1 MPTTKELSELRE
13 AYLLRREQ
21 ALINKVSRLSIKL
34 YDKIFE
40 QYLIALEQT
49 PAGTLVYS
57 QTNLNLIQGLDRVY
71 SLFNQVDNI
80 PIIQGF
86 IGDLNGINPLNEKYF
101 KAVVKAPVRSEA
113 TTVNAVVQKRLG
125 IAGGEPVKGGFA
137 DKFINDKT
145 LLKKI
150 KKQTTQAVTKGQSF
164 QEFRQQLKT
173 TIQGFGAKESGGL
186 QQYYRNYA
194 YDTYQKVDRL
204 NQDIFAKELGLR
216 YFIWAGGKIKT
227 SRPLCV
233 LANGKV
239 VDKVWFSKLHYADI
253 KTSKYKNGSGK
264 LMPLNTGLDDTW
276 NPMNDLGQYACR
288 HTKNY
293 IADSVA
299 MAMKDKWLKRE
310 QLVG

>member
-1 MPTTKELSELRE
+1 MPTQKELSDLRE
-13 AYLLRREQ
+13 AYLLRREA
-21 ALINKVSRLSIKL
+21 ALENKVSKLGIKL

-49 PAGTLVYS
+49 PAGTLKYT

-80 PIIQGF
+80 PVINGF
-86 IGDLNGINPLNEKYF
+86 LGDLSGITPLNVKYF
-101 KAVVKAPVRSEA
+101 NNIQKSGVRAEAAVVD
-113 TTVNAVVQKRLG
+113 AVVQKRLG
-125 IAGGEPVKGGFA
+125 IAGGQPVKGGFA

-164 QEFRQQLKT
+164 QTFRQELKA
-173 TIQGFGAKESGGL
+173 TIQGTGAKEPGGL

-204 NQDIFAKELGLR
+204 NQDLFAKELGLR
-216 YFIWAGGKIKT
+216 YFIWAGGITKT

-233 LANGKV
+233 MANGKV
-239 VDKVWFSKLHYADI
+239 IDKVTYSKLKFSDI

-264 LMPLNTGLDDTW
+264 LMPLNSGLDDTW
-276 NPMNDLGQYACR
+276 NPMNDLGQYGCR

-293 IADSVA
+293 ITDAVA
-299 MAMKDKWLKRE
+299 RQLQDRWLKTSA
-310 QLVG
+310 LT